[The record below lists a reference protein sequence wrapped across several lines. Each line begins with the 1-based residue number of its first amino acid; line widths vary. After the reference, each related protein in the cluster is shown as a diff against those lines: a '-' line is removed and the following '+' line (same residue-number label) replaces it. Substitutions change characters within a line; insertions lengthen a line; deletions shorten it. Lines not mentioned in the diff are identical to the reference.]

1 MAKSIYLG
9 NGKAIKIKKI
19 YEGNGVARKIK
30 KGYVGDSSG
39 IARLFYNSSYRWERY
54 IVITNYISKYYIYQ
68 PTVSNA
74 GYSTFTFVNLDNNP
88 RNWAYPN
95 LQIVNTG
102 GTVYSVH
109 YSHGWVPG
117 DTDYLEYSGFYSP
130 IVRGSSVLTTAGFD
144 VLLEVLEDN
153 VSIDGSCTYKTY
165 TETLNGNLNNWKLL
179 RTEDYVQNK
188 YPNSP
193 DSKVYN
199 RGITSL
205 TQIEVPVLT
214 RTTETSKGSYID
226 TVESDNENAYPNNG
240 ISGDYWYVK
249 IT

>member
-1 MAKSIYLG
+1 MYVGID
-9 NGKAIKIKKI
+9 
-19 YEGNGVARKIK
+19 GVARKIK
-30 KGYVGDSSG
+30 KGYIGDASG
-39 IARLFYNSSYRWERY
+39 KARLFYNLVYRWERY
-54 IVITNYISKYYIYQ
+54 NVISNRVIKYHIYQ

-88 RNWAYPN
+88 RNYAYPN

-102 GTVYSVH
+102 STVYSVH

-130 IVRGSSVLTTAGFD
+130 RVRGSSVLTTSGFD

-165 TETLNGNLNNWKLL
+165 TEVLNGNLNNWKLL
-179 RTEDYVQNK
+179 RVEDYIQGK
-188 YPNSP
+188 YPDSP
-193 DSKVYN
+193 DSKVYD

-205 TQIEVPVLT
+205 TQIEVPVAVS
-214 RTTETSKGSYID
+214 TTETSKGSYID
-226 TVESDNENAYPNNG
+226 TVESENPSAYPTNG
-240 ISGDYWYVK
+240 ILNGYWYVK